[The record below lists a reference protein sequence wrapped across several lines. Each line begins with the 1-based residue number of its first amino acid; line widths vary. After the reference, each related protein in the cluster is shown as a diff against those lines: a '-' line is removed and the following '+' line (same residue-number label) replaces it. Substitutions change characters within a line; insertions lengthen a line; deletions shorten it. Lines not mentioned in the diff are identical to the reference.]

1 MLNTYRYFLLIIG
14 FFTVFGVN
22 AQTAVRQVPNNAFK
36 LGEKL
41 TYKIKY
47 NLYFNISVG
56 QVEFEIKSDFRAL
69 NNSSCYHITATGK
82 TFGFYDPFFKVR
94 DKYEA
99 FVEQQSILPLLSN
112 RDVAEGGYKFG
123 ESVVF
128 NQAKSTIKSVKGSKK
143 VPKSTM
149 DVITTL
155 YYARTI
161 DFSKAQPGDKYL
173 MNTFLD
179 DSAYNVSIEY
189 KGVET
194 IKTGLGKFRCVKLS
208 PSIISDRIFKKNSEL
223 FIFVTDDP
231 NHLPIR
237 IEANLNVG
245 SIKADLTGYDNLLNN
260 LSAKL

>member
-1 MLNTYRYFLLIIG
+1 MLHTYRYFLFIISFLTAVYG
-14 FFTVFGVN
+14 N
-22 AQTAVRQVPNNAFK
+22 AQNNVRQVPNTAFK

-69 NNSSCYHITATGK
+69 NNSSCYHITANGK

-99 FVEQQSILPLLSN
+99 FVEEHSILPLLSN
-112 RDVAEGGYKFG
+112 RDVSEGGYKFG

-128 NQAKSTIKSVKGSKK
+128 NQAKSTIKSAKGSKK

-149 DVITTL
+149 DVISTL
-155 YYARTI
+155 YYARTV
-161 DFSKAQPGDKYL
+161 DYSKAQPGDKYL

-179 DSAYNVSIEY
+179 DSAYNISIEY
-189 KGVET
+189 KGIET

-208 PSIISDRIFKKNSEL
+208 PSIISDRIFKKNSDL
-223 FIFVTDDP
+223 YIWVTDDA
-231 NHLPIR
+231 NHLPVR
-237 IEANLNVG
+237 IEATLNVG
-245 SIKADLTGYDNLLNN
+245 NIKADLTNFDNLLNN